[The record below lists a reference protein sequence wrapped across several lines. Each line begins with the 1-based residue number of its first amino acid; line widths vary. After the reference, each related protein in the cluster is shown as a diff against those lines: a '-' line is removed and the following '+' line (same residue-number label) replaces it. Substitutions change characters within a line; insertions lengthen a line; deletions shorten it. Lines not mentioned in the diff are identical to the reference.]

1 MKNTFLILVMVFM
14 VGMCSA
20 VQPPRKPFIQIKID
34 DKSYK
39 NGDILTVTPGQKML
53 IAVEMEG
60 GRRDYCKF
68 PETYSDITGTAQ
80 ILSRSKDGL
89 VYQIK
94 DKKAEWKLLSEDAKF
109 TTDEYIRVNAVEN
122 KPSAELTVT
131 SEVFSQSYLKI
142 VLKTSWQ
149 FSQNEQTSQE
159 DNLAES
165 TIYFKTA
172 GSSDVWFR
180 SENIQASGIKNE
192 QVLDKLNAAKAEC
205 DSIENNIYKLKFSA
219 VQLSIRDLQSAVNTL
234 KSTIDEVIA
243 GNPSYKVK
251 VSFIGVPTDD
261 PFKDIEALSVI
272 KNKWD
277 SLSVLVTTLKQ
288 ELVKFASKPK
298 QENKDELIKII
309 TTYNSW
315 QNKLSENTFTILS
328 RYLPEVNIEN
338 VKMPDKFIL
347 IAGDKAVPDYS
358 TTLTDFHTFID
369 TRSIQVPDELQNINS
384 VRTRI
389 QAVRLYD
396 GMLRSYFSSI
406 NWAEW
411 KSTRGF

>member
-1 MKNTFLILVMVFM
+1 MKYIFLILVMVFRI
-14 VGMCSA
+14 GICSA

-39 NGDILTVTPGQKML
+39 NGDILTVVPGQKLL
-53 IAVEMEG
+53 IATEMEG

-80 ILSRSKDGL
+80 ILSRSKDGM

-109 TTDEYIRVNAVEN
+109 TSDEYIQVNAAEN
-122 KPSAELTVT
+122 KPSAELTVAT
-131 SEVFSQSYLKI
+131 EVFAQSYIKI

-149 FSQNEQTSQE
+149 FSQDGQTSLE
-159 DNLAES
+159 ENLAES

-172 GSSDVWFR
+172 GSSDVWFS
-180 SENIQASGIKNE
+180 SENVQASGIKNE
-192 QVLDKLNAAKAEC
+192 QVLDKLNAVKAEC
-205 DSIENNIYKLKFSA
+205 DSIEFNIYKLKFSA
-219 VQLSIRDLQSAVNTL
+219 VQLYIRDLQSSVNTL

-243 GNPSYKVK
+243 GNPSYKVR
-251 VSFIGVPTDD
+251 VTFSGVPTDD
-261 PFKDIEALSVI
+261 PFKDIEALSII

-277 SLSVLVTTLKQ
+277 SLSILVAALKT
-288 ELVKFASKPK
+288 ELDKLPTKRG

-309 TTYNSW
+309 TRYNDW

-328 RYLPEVNIEN
+328 HYLPELNIVD
-338 VKMPDKFIL
+338 VKMPDKFKL
-347 IAGDKAVPDYS
+347 IAVEKAVPNYS
-358 TTLTDFHTFID
+358 STLTDFQAFID
-369 TRSIQVPDELQNINS
+369 ARILQVPDELQKINS
-384 VRTRI
+384 VHTRI